1 MSSFTLRNGVWG
13 VVLSFFCGGGREQR
27 MVYRRGGGK
36 EMCVHE
42 EEEGRR
48 KGRRRRRRRKRRD
61 RRERRRRRDR
71 RERRGCTCFFTA
83 GKVEGVCN
91 LAGLAAAARKI
102 VSSIP
107 NCTTQCIVLH
117 TNSQNEISPS
127 NRQYTRP
134 HLLVLL
140 HCHWSLVW
148 PCPSEPSPHPLM
160 THCYCHWNS
169 CLLLEKLSLCPSL
182 SQQQVLPSP
191 WHQWSAVRR

>member
-13 VVLSFFCGGGREQR
+13 VVLSFFCGGRREQR
-27 MVYRRGGGK
+27 TVYRRGGGK
-36 EMCVHE
+36 EEMCVHE
-42 EEEGRR
+42 EE
-48 KGRRRRRRRKRRD
+48 
-61 RRERRRRRDR
+61 RERRRRRDR

-117 TNSQNEISPS
+117 TNRQTEISPS
-127 NRQYTRP
+127 NRHHTRP

-148 PCPSEPSPHPLM
+148 PCPSEPSPRPLM

-169 CLLLEKLSLCPSL
+169 RLLLLVKLSLCPSL

-191 WHQWSAVRR
+191 WHQWSAVCH